1 MNRILKLAA
10 CIAATIAIWGFA
22 LTPTTQAQSCTPKS
36 FPGAWKGE
44 VTLCQNWDPD
54 QQDKFWFLSQGSLLI
69 PYDWFLALEQEKST
83 VLFRDNDHMNGFR
96 YLPQKPTAL
105 RNPDG
110 LPIGFTKD
118 NPRRIQP
125 FSGIDKQWL
134 GMTCAACHTGQV
146 EFGTRKILIDGA
158 PAMADFQLFVEALV
172 AAMRATMRESD
183 KFDRFAKAVFSI
195 KQEPQT
201 GSATARLKSRLRQ
214 VTEMR
219 AAYNKRNTG
228 IHPYGYARLD
238 AIGAILNQLTHAALE
253 GSDTP
258 PEAYPPAD
266 APVSFPYLW
275 DTPHY
280 DRVQWNGSVK
290 NKGLGALGRNVGE
303 VLGVFGGLEYRRI
316 FGNRSSVDIR
326 HLGEL
331 EELIATLQP
340 PNWPEPLFPPID
352 RTPAVQAQGK
362 AAFDKYCV
370 SCHKHIEPG
379 MKPPFTA
386 FMIPAKKAGTDPAM
400 AENFMNRMSPSGR
413 LEGRSER
420 YVRVLSDGQSFE
432 EIDFSRS
439 KLGYGVIGT
448 LVRRLIFDL
457 PTTIRAIK
465 AGKDSHVDNSITDVE
480 DRLTRHQDDAGRP
493 TGDAINSFLK
503 VAADDTVASCA
514 APEPCYKSRSL
525 RGIWATAPYL
535 HNGSVRNMRQL
546 LLPSGQREKTF
557 RVGTRE
563 YDPDNLGFENKGG
576 FEFDTALPGNSN
588 HGHEY
593 GTTALSQNPA
603 LVDALLEYIKT
614 L

>member
-1 MNRILKLAA
+1 
-10 CIAATIAIWGFA
+10 
-22 LTPTTQAQSCTPKS
+22 
-36 FPGAWKGE
+36 
-44 VTLCQNWDPD
+44 
-54 QQDKFWFLSQGSLLI
+54 
-69 PYDWFLALEQEKST
+69 
-83 VLFRDNDHMNGFR
+83 MNGFR

-118 NPRRIQP
+118 DPRRIQP
-125 FSGIDKQWL
+125 FAGIDREWL
-134 GMTCAACHTGQV
+134 GMTCAACHTGQI
-146 EFGTRKILIDGA
+146 EFGARKILIDGA
-158 PAMADFQLFVEALV
+158 PAMADFQSFVEALV
-172 AAMRATMRESD
+172 AAMRATVREPA
-183 KFDRFAKAVFSI
+183 KFDRFARAVFSA
-195 KQEPQT
+195 KQDAVT
-201 GSATARLKSRLRQ
+201 KSGKARLKTRLRQ

-219 AAYNKRNTG
+219 DAYNKRNTG
-228 IHPYGYARLD
+228 IRPYGYARLD
-238 AIGAILNQLTHAALE
+238 AIGAILNQLTHAAHTE
-253 GSDTP
+253 YDAPDGS
-258 PEAYPPAD
+258 YPPAD

-275 DTPHY
+275 DTLHY

-316 FGNRSSVDIR
+316 FGNRSSVEIQ

-331 EELIATLQP
+331 EELIATLAP
-340 PNWPEPLFPPID
+340 PKWPEPMFPPVD
-352 RTPAVQAQGK
+352 RTPAIQAKGK

-370 SCHKHIEPG
+370 SCHKHILAG

-386 FMIPAKKAGTDPAM
+386 FMISAKKAGTDPAM
-400 AENFMNRMSPSGR
+400 AENFANRMSPTGR

-420 YVRVLSDGQSFE
+420 YLRLLSDGQRFDE
-432 EIDFSRS
+432 VDFSRS

-457 PTTIRAIK
+457 PTTLRAIK
-465 AGKDSHVDNSITDVE
+465 AGKDSHVDDPIANVE
-480 DRLTRHQDDAGRP
+480 GRLMSDQDGAGRP
-493 TGDAINSFLK
+493 TGDAVNDFLR
-503 VAADDTVASCA
+503 ATSNDTVTGCA

-525 RGIWATAPYL
+525 RGIWATRPYL

-546 LLPSGQREKTF
+546 LLPADQRDKKF

-576 FEFDTALPGNSN
+576 FVFDTALPGNSN
-588 HGHEY
+588 RGHEY
-593 GTTALSQNPA
+593 GTNALSQDPV